1 MKKNLRKMK
10 NDGNLISGD
19 FRKLKNTIKILQK
32 NSEIRMEKEMLS
44 IIPIL
49 RNLKFFKEKRPM
61 SDEEL
66 LWVCYNVKYLK
77 KEPGDIIFK

>member
-1 MKKNLRKMK
+1 MYLNPAAGNVKKMKKNLRKMK

-66 LWVCYNVKYLK
+66 L
-77 KEPGDIIFK
+77 